1 MTTATP
7 LVVLGP
13 TASGKSDVA
22 MALAD
27 RDSDI
32 ELVVVDAMQVY
43 RRMDIGTA
51 KPSSAD
57 RTTVSHHCLDLV
69 DAAHDF
75 TVTDFAAAAHQ
86 AMQGIADRHCRA
98 VLVAG
103 TGLYLRSVTDP
114 MEMPGRWPDVRTE
127 LETRIEAEGVEALHR
142 QLATL
147 DPAAAAKMEPT
158 NARRIVRALEVT
170 LGSGRPFSSFGPGV
184 DVYPP
189 IPFLQ
194 FGLRWPRPLLTK
206 RIAERVHRM
215 IAAGLVAEVESLAQ
229 GPVSRTAR
237 QALGYKELF
246 EYLDG
251 ACTLDSAIA
260 TIITRT
266 RQFAVR
272 QERWFRR
279 DPRIR
284 WIDIDNDPVA
294 AALPVLE
301 RAWQTSN

>member
-1 MTTATP
+1 VTP
-7 LVVLGP
+7 VVILGP

-22 MALAD
+22 MALA
-27 RDSDI
+27 RKHRQV
-32 ELVVVDAMQVY
+32 ELVAVDAMQVY

-51 KPSSAD
+51 KPSPEERAA
-57 RTTVSHHCLDLV
+57 VQHHCLDLV
-69 DAAHDF
+69 DAAAEF
-75 TVTDFAAAAHQ
+75 TVTDFASAAQQ
-86 AMQGIADRHCRA
+86 AMQDIEARGDLA

-114 MEMPGRWPDVRTE
+114 MEVPGRWPVVRAE
-127 LETRIEAEGVEALHR
+127 LDERVRADGVEALHG
-142 QLATL
+142 QLRTL
-147 DPAAAAKMEPT
+147 DPVAAAKMEPS
-158 NARRIVRALEVT
+158 NARRVVRALEVT

-189 IPFLQ
+189 IRFMQ
-194 FGLRWPRPLLTK
+194 FGLRWPRPQLTQ

-215 IAAGLVAEVESLAQ
+215 IDAGLVGEVESLARN
-229 GPVSRTAR
+229 PISRTAR

-246 EYLDG
+246 DYLDG
-251 ACTLDSAIA
+251 ATTLGAAIE

-284 WIDIDNDPVA
+284 WIDIDDDPVA
-294 AALPVLE
+294 EALPVLE
-301 RAWQTSN
+301 SAWQTSN

>member
-1 MTTATP
+1 
-7 LVVLGP
+7 
-13 TASGKSDVA
+13 
-22 MALAD
+22 
-27 RDSDI
+27 
-32 ELVVVDAMQVY
+32 
-43 RRMDIGTA
+43 
-51 KPSSAD
+51 
-57 RTTVSHHCLDLV
+57 
-69 DAAHDF
+69 
-75 TVTDFAAAAHQ
+75 
-86 AMQGIADRHCRA
+86 MQGIADRHGRT

-114 MEMPGRWPDVRTE
+114 MEVPGRWPEVRAALEARAGTAGVDV
-127 LETRIEAEGVEALHR
+127 LHH

-158 NARRIVRALEVT
+158 NARRVVRALEVT

-194 FGLRWPRPLLTK
+194 FGLRWPRPLLTN

-215 IAAGLVAEVESLAQ
+215 IDDGLVAEVESLAH
-229 GPVSRTAR
+229 GPISRTAR

-246 EYLDG
+246 EYLEG